1 MRTRTSYFYLN
12 TYIVTTFVVTMF
24 FSCKNNFKEVQQ
36 IGVLQNQPIGE
47 AKNIDLKYTE
57 AEDTIGRLIANL
69 KSPKML
75 DFSNR
80 EFNFQE
86 FPEGV
91 TLFLYDEKGQ
101 KNVVLADYA
110 IVYAKTDLIDL
121 QGNVIL
127 ITPQKDSLFAEQM
140 YYDQKQEW
148 LFSNL
153 PVRLKSATANSGHG
167 DIFDSDTKFQ
177 NYTILEGRGDMI
189 LKD

>member
-1 MRTRTSYFYLN
+1 MKINSLHIK

-24 FSCKNNFKEVQQ
+24 FSCDNNFKEVQQ

-47 AKNIDLKYTE
+47 AKNINLKYTE
-57 AEDTIGRLIANL
+57 AEDSIGRIVANL
-69 KSPKML
+69 ESPKML
-75 DFSNR
+75 DYSNR
-80 EFNFQE
+80 DFSFSE
-86 FPEGV
+86 FPDG
-91 TLFLYDEKGQ
+91 LRLSLYDENNQ
-101 KNVVLADYA
+101 KNIVLADYG
-110 IVYAKTDLIDL
+110 IVYNATDLIDL

-140 YYDQKQEW
+140 YYDQKREW

-153 PVRLKSATANSGHG
+153 PVRLKSATANNGHG
-167 DIFDSDTKFQ
+167 DIFDSDTKFK